1 VNSHDAIVY
10 PLVGEKTPSLGP
22 FAVLAA
28 AQPDMTALCHLLS
41 LPEEGRSR
49 LFLSSRYAD
58 PNQPGGGT
66 LVGPLIG
73 APYAAMLLE
82 NLAAWGVRKVVFL
95 GWCGAVSPEVHIGD
109 LVLPT
114 AARIDEGTSL
124 HYPSGD
130 AAESLPSDS
139 LAAAIG
145 QVLDK
150 ERVSFHAG
158 RVWSTDA
165 IYRET
170 REKVR
175 HFQAQEVLAVDME
188 TSALFSVGRFR
199 KLEIAAL
206 LVVSDEVSSL
216 CWRPGFK
223 HERFKLGR
231 EAACKVVHDLWQVLA
246 SQR

>member
-1 VNSHDAIVY
+1 VDSHDAIVY
-10 PLVGEKTPSLGP
+10 PLSGEKTPNLGP

-28 AQPDMTALCHLLS
+28 AQPDMAALCHLLS

-58 PNQPGGGT
+58 PRQPGGGT
-66 LVGPLIG
+66 LVGPVIG

-114 AARIDEGTSL
+114 AARIDEGTSA
-124 HYPSGD
+124 HYLSGD
-130 AAESLPSDS
+130 AVESLPSDS

-145 QVLDK
+145 RVLDNG
-150 ERVSFHAG
+150 RVSFHAG
-158 RVWSTDA
+158 KVWSTDA

-175 HFQAQEVLAVDME
+175 HFQAQQVLAVDME

-206 LVVSDEVSSL
+206 LVVSDEVSAL
-216 CWRPGFK
+216 RWLPGFK

-231 EAACKVVHDLWQVLA
+231 DAACKVVHDLWQVLA
-246 SQR
+246 RQR